1 MENNNSISL
10 NVDELDTGNYNDLS
24 YWKFKPESTSDS
36 LADCLKDLE
45 L

>member
-1 MENNNSISL
+1 L
-10 NVDELDTGNYNDLS
+10 NVDELDTGNYNDMS
-24 YWKFKPESTSDS
+24 YWRLKLESQEDA

>member
-1 MENNNSISL
+1 L
-10 NVDELDTGNYNDLS
+10 NVDELDTGNYNDFN
-24 YWKFKPESTSDS
+24 YWKNKHEAQGEN